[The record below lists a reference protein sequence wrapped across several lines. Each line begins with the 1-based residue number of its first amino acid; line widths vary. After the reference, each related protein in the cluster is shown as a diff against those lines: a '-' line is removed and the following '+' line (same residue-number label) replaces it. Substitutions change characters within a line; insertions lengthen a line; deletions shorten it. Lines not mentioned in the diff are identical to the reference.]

1 MVDLEPTA
9 LWTTVLDAL
18 ASTGRYNPRTI
29 DTFLRPLSPVDVSG
43 DDATATLLLEAPN
56 EFARDWAARNFA
68 RAVEE
73 QLASATGV
81 PWQLHFTVR
90 PSAPA
95 PSTPSTPP
103 PYADHSGQPLRTAPL
118 PTPTGGLPHADMGSA
133 PRRQG
138 VSPAPTAPR
147 PSTPPPAL
155 NPPPRTAP
163 RPAPAPAAPRMAQTS
178 APKPAQPS
186 KAPAPPPPTGAI
198 SSGLRPN
205 FTFENFVVGPS
216 NQLAHAAA
224 ISMGEAT
231 GRRFNPLFLC
241 GPSGLGKTHLANA
254 IGHRLLVQNS
264 NARVVYVSAEHF
276 TNEFINAVQTRSMD
290 DFRARYRNHCDALL
304 IDDVQFLAGKEQTL
318 DEFFHTFN
326 ALFQK
331 DKPVVLT
338 SDVLPQDLKG
348 MPDRLVSRF
357 ASGMVAEVY
366 PPELETRVA
375 ILRKKAALEGVAL
388 DDEAAFLL
396 AGTVTANMRELEGA
410 LMKLAIQASLSKM
423 SVVDATTVRAALRI
437 PARQQVTTV
446 EDIQK
451 AAAQY
456 FRVTVAQ
463 LCGKERHAE
472 IARARQ
478 VAMFVCREKLGTS
491 FPQIGARFGGKDHTT
506 VLAAV
511 NKVKKLLEEND
522 PIRGDVDAVLA
533 KLT

>member
-1 MVDLEPTA
+1 MVELEPSA

-18 ASTGRYNPRTI
+18 ASQGRYNPRTI
-29 DTFLRPLSPVDVSG
+29 DTFLRPLSALDVSG
-43 DDATATLLLEAPN
+43 DDAGGTLLLEAPN

-73 QLASATGV
+73 QLATATGI

-90 PSAPA
+90 PPSAAHTTPAA
-95 PSTPSTPP
+95 PSASQTTATPLQASPSSASAATGRTTAPPSASAAPRASTPP
-103 PYADHSGQPLRTAPL
+103 PRV
-118 PTPTGGLPHADMGSA
+118 A
-133 PRRQG
+133 PRTT
-138 VSPAPTAPR
+138 PA
-147 PSTPPPAL
+147 
-155 NPPPRTAP
+155 
-163 RPAPAPAAPRMAQTS
+163 AAPRNAQSSTHAAAAS
-178 APKPAQPS
+178 RAASKPQPAQATS
-186 KAPAPPPPTGAI
+186 GAI

-224 ISMGEAT
+224 VSMGEPT

-254 IGHRLLVQNS
+254 IGHRLLVNDAG
-264 NARVVYVSAEHF
+264 ARVVYVSAEHF
-276 TNEFINAVQTRSMD
+276 TNEFINAVQTKGMD
-290 DFRARYRNHCDALL
+290 DFRSRYRNHCDALL

-331 DKPVVLT
+331 DKPIVLT

-357 ASGMVAEVY
+357 SSGMVAEVY

-396 AGTVTANMRELEGA
+396 ASTVTANMRELEGA

-423 SVVDATTVRAALRI
+423 SVVDAATVRAALRI

-456 FRVTVAQ
+456 FRVTVSQ

-491 FPQIGARFGGKDHTT
+491 FPQIGAKFGGKDHTT

-522 PIRGDVDAVLA
+522 SIRGDVDGVLA
-533 KLT
+533 KLGGG

>member
-1 MVDLEPTA
+1 M
-9 LWTTVLDAL
+9 
-18 ASTGRYNPRTI
+18 
-29 DTFLRPLSPVDVSG
+29 
-43 DDATATLLLEAPN
+43 
-56 EFARDWAARNFA
+56 
-68 RAVEE
+68 
-73 QLASATGV
+73 Q
-81 PWQLHFTVR
+81 
-90 PSAPA
+90 
-95 PSTPSTPP
+95 PP
-103 PYADHSGQPLRTAPL
+103 PS
-118 PTPTGGLPHADMGSA
+118 
-133 PRRQG
+133 
-138 VSPAPTAPR
+138 
-147 PSTPPPAL
+147 
-155 NPPPRTAP
+155 
-163 RPAPAPAAPRMAQTS
+163 
-178 APKPAQPS
+178 
-186 KAPAPPPPTGAI
+186 GAI

-224 ISMGEAT
+224 ISMGDPS

-254 IGHRLLVQNS
+254 IGHRLLAHDANT
-264 NARVVYVSAEHF
+264 RVVYVSAEHF
-276 TNEFINAVQTRSMD
+276 TNEFINAVQSKSMD

-357 ASGMVAEVY
+357 SSGMVAEIY
-366 PPELETRVA
+366 PPELETRIA
-375 ILRKKAALEGVAL
+375 ILRKKAELEGIAL
-388 DDEAAFLL
+388 DDEAALLL
-396 AGTVTANMRELEGA
+396 ASTVTANMRELEGA

-423 SVVDATTVRAALRI
+423 SVIDAAMVRAVLRI
-437 PARQQVTTV
+437 PVRQQVTTV
-446 EDIQK
+446 EDVQK

-478 VAMFVCREKLGTS
+478 VAMFICREKLGTS
-491 FPQIGARFGGKDHTT
+491 LPQIGAKFGGKDHTT

-511 NKVKKLLEEND
+511 NKIKKLIEEND
-522 PIRGDVDAVLA
+522 SVRNDVDAVLA
-533 KLT
+533 KLR

>member
-1 MVDLEPTA
+1 MVELEPSA

-29 DTFLRPLSPVDVSG
+29 DTFLRPLSPLDVSG

-73 QLASATGV
+73 QLTHATGI

-90 PSAPA
+90 PAAPA
-95 PSTPSTPP
+95 PAATPTNPNPTPS
-103 PYADHSGQPLRTAPL
+103 QPLARPSVPSMPAVS
-118 PTPTGGLPHADMGSA
+118 SA
-133 PRRQG
+133 
-138 VSPAPTAPR
+138 R
-147 PSTPPPAL
+147 PSTPPPPA

-163 RPAPAPAAPRMAQTS
+163 RAQPAPAAPRTAQTS
-178 APKPAQPS
+178 APKASPPKPQA
-186 KAPAPPPPTGAI
+186 APPPPMGAI

-224 ISMGEAT
+224 LGMGEAT

-254 IGHRLLVQNS
+254 IGHRLLLQNTG
-264 NARVVYVSAEHF
+264 ARVVYVSAEHF

-338 SDVLPQDLKG
+338 SDVMPQDLKG

-357 ASGMVAEVY
+357 SSGMVAEVY

-396 AGTVTANMRELEGA
+396 AGSVTANMRELEGA

-423 SVVDATTVRAALRI
+423 TVVDAATVRAALRI

-478 VAMFVCREKLGTS
+478 VAMFVCRDKLGTS
-491 FPQIGARFGGKDHTT
+491 FPQIGSKFGGKDHTT

-511 NKVKKLLEEND
+511 NKVKKLLEDND
-522 PIRGDVDAVLA
+522 PIRGDIDAVLA
-533 KLT
+533 KLG

>member
-1 MVDLEPTA
+1 
-9 LWTTVLDAL
+9 
-18 ASTGRYNPRTI
+18 
-29 DTFLRPLSPVDVSG
+29 
-43 DDATATLLLEAPN
+43 
-56 EFARDWAARNFA
+56 
-68 RAVEE
+68 
-73 QLASATGV
+73 
-81 PWQLHFTVR
+81 
-90 PSAPA
+90 
-95 PSTPSTPP
+95 
-103 PYADHSGQPLRTAPL
+103 
-118 PTPTGGLPHADMGSA
+118 
-133 PRRQG
+133 
-138 VSPAPTAPR
+138 
-147 PSTPPPAL
+147 
-155 NPPPRTAP
+155 
-163 RPAPAPAAPRMAQTS
+163 MAQT
-178 APKPAQPS
+178 APARPAQP
-186 KAPAPPPPTGAI
+186 KGPAAPPPTGAI

-254 IGHRLLVQNS
+254 IGHRLLAQNS
-264 NARVVYVSAEHF
+264 NTRVVYVSAEHF

-357 ASGMVAEVY
+357 SSGMVAEVY

-396 AGTVTANMRELEGA
+396 ASSVTANMRELEGA

-423 SVVDATTVRAALRI
+423 SVVDASTVRAALRI

-491 FPQIGARFGGKDHTT
+491 FPQIGAKFGGKDHTT

-511 NKVKKLLEEND
+511 NKVKKLLEEGPPD
-522 PIRGDVDAVLA
+522 SPIRGDVDAVLA
-533 KLT
+533 KLS

>member
-29 DTFLRPLSPVDVSG
+29 DTFLRPLSPLDVAG

-73 QLASATGV
+73 QLTNATGI

-90 PSAPA
+90 PAA
-95 PSTPSTPP
+95 ERPSTPSTPP
-103 PYADHSGQPLRTAPL
+103 PPPSAAHTTPSGPISRPSVPAMSAARP
-118 PTPTGGLPHADMGSA
+118 SA
-133 PRRQG
+133 P
-138 VSPAPTAPR
+138 
-147 PSTPPPAL
+147 PPPTTPG

-163 RPAPAPAAPRMAQTS
+163 RPAPPAAAARTAQTS
-178 APKPAQPS
+178 APRPAAPQA
-186 KAPAPPPPTGAI
+186 KAPAPAAPLAPTGAI

-254 IGHRLLVQNS
+254 IGHRLLVQNT

-276 TNEFINAVQTRSMD
+276 TNEFINAVQTKSMD
-290 DFRARYRNHCDALL
+290 EFRARYRNHCDALL

-326 ALFQK
+326 ALFQR

-375 ILRKKAALEGVAL
+375 ILRKKAGLEGVAL

-396 AGTVTANMRELEGA
+396 AGSVTANMRELEGA

-437 PARQQVTTV
+437 PTRQQVTTV

-478 VAMFVCREKLGTS
+478 VAMFVCRDKLGTS
-491 FPQIGARFGGKDHTT
+491 FPQIGAKFGGKDHTT

-533 KLT
+533 KLG

>member
-1 MVDLEPTA
+1 MVDLEPSA

-18 ASTGRYNPRTI
+18 AAQGRYNPRTI
-29 DTFLRPLSPVDVSG
+29 ETFLRPLSAMDVSG
-43 DDATATLLLEAPN
+43 DDAGGTLLLEAPN

-73 QLASATGV
+73 QLASATGI

-90 PSAPA
+90 PAPA
-95 PSTPSTPP
+95 TPSAGVATPSQSPSTMSGPASRPS
-103 PYADHSGQPLRTAPL
+103 A
-118 PTPTGGLPHADMGSA
+118 PTPTATAS
-133 PRRQG
+133 
-138 VSPAPTAPR
+138 SAPR
-147 PSTPPPAL
+147 PSAPPPPSAQSAVS
-155 NPPPRTAP
+155 PAPRTAP
-163 RPAPAPAAPRMAQTS
+163 RPTPPAAAPRMAHTGAQS
-178 APKPAQPS
+178 SQAKPAKP
-186 KAPAPPPPTGAI
+186 AAPPPPTGAI

-224 ISMGEAT
+224 VSMGDPT

-254 IGHRLLVQNS
+254 IGHRLLVQNTG
-264 NARVVYVSAEHF
+264 ARVVYVSAEHF
-276 TNEFINAVQTRSMD
+276 TNEFINAVQTKGMD

-326 ALFQK
+326 ALFQR

-357 ASGMVAEVY
+357 SSGMVAEVY

-375 ILRKKAALEGVAL
+375 ILRKKAAIEGVAL

-410 LMKLAIQASLSKM
+410 LMKLAIQVSLSKM
-423 SVVDATTVRAALRI
+423 TVVDAATVRAALRI
-437 PARQQVTTV
+437 PMRQQVTTV

-491 FPQIGARFGGKDHTT
+491 FPQLGSKFGGKDHTT

-511 NKVKKLLEEND
+511 NKVKKLLEEHD
-522 PIRGDVDAVLA
+522 PIRTDVDGVLA
-533 KLT
+533 KLGG

>member
-1 MVDLEPTA
+1 MVELEPSA

-29 DTFLRPLSPVDVSG
+29 DTFLRPLAPLDVSG

-73 QLASATGV
+73 QLTHATGI

-90 PSAPA
+90 PAPA
-95 PSTPSTPP
+95 APAAPTPS
-103 PYADHSGQPLRTAPL
+103 QPLSRPSVPSMPAV
-118 PTPTGGLPHADMGSA
+118 SA
-133 PRRQG
+133 
-138 VSPAPTAPR
+138 AR
-147 PSTPPPAL
+147 PSTPPPPPA

-163 RPAPAPAAPRMAQTS
+163 RAQPAPAAPRNAQTS
-178 APKPAQPS
+178 APKAA
-186 KAPAPPPPTGAI
+186 APKPQAAPPPPMGAI

-224 ISMGEAT
+224 LGMGEAT

-254 IGHRLLVQNS
+254 IGHRLLLQNTS
-264 NARVVYVSAEHF
+264 ARVVYVSAEHF

-338 SDVLPQDLKG
+338 SDVMPQDLKG

-357 ASGMVAEVY
+357 SSGMVAEVY

-375 ILRKKAALEGVAL
+375 ILRKKATLEGVAL

-396 AGTVTANMRELEGA
+396 AGSVTANMRELEGA

-423 SVVDATTVRAALRI
+423 TVVDAATVRAALRI

-478 VAMFVCREKLGTS
+478 VAMFVCRDKLGTS
-491 FPQIGARFGGKDHTT
+491 FPQIGSKFGGKDHTT

-511 NKVKKLLEEND
+511 NKVKKLLEDND
-522 PIRGDVDAVLA
+522 PIRGDIDAVLA
-533 KLT
+533 KLG

>member
-29 DTFLRPLSPVDVSG
+29 DTFLRPLLPVDVSG

-73 QLASATGV
+73 QLSSATGI

-90 PSAPA
+90 PAPKE
-95 PSTPSTPP
+95 PSPH
-103 PYADHSGQPLRTAPL
+103 ADRSSVPQREGVA
-118 PTPTGGLPHADMGSA
+118 PTPTGGARLTAA
-133 PRRQG
+133 PR
-138 VSPAPTAPR
+138 S
-147 PSTPPPAL
+147 STPPTAL
-155 NPPPRTAP
+155 NPRPRTAP
-163 RPAPAPAAPRMAQTS
+163 KPAPAPAAPRMAQT
-178 APKPAQPS
+178 APARPAQP
-186 KAPAPPPPTGAI
+186 KGPAAPPPTGAI

-254 IGHRLLVQNS
+254 IGHRLLAQNS
-264 NARVVYVSAEHF
+264 NTRVVYVSAEHF

-357 ASGMVAEVY
+357 SSGMVAEVY

-396 AGTVTANMRELEGA
+396 ASSVTANMRELEGA

-423 SVVDATTVRAALRI
+423 SVVDASTVRAALRI

-491 FPQIGARFGGKDHTT
+491 FPQIGAKFGGKDHTT

-511 NKVKKLLEEND
+511 NKVKKLLEEGPPD
-522 PIRGDVDAVLA
+522 SPIRGDVDAVLA
-533 KLT
+533 KLS

>member
-29 DTFLRPLSPVDVSG
+29 DTFLRPLQPVDVSG

-73 QLASATGV
+73 QLSSATGV

-90 PSAPA
+90 PAPKEPAA
-95 PSTPSTPP
+95 PTPS
-103 PYADHSGQPLRTAPL
+103 QPVARPSVPAMPAMTA
-118 PTPTGGLPHADMGSA
+118 
-133 PRRQG
+133 
-138 VSPAPTAPR
+138 APR

-163 RPAPAPAAPRMAQTS
+163 KPAPAPAAPRMAQT
-178 APKPAQPS
+178 APSKPAQPKS
-186 KAPAPPPPTGAI
+186 PAPPPPTGAI

-276 TNEFINAVQTRSMD
+276 TNEFINAVQTKSMD

-357 ASGMVAEVY
+357 SSGMVAEVY

-396 AGTVTANMRELEGA
+396 AGSVTANMRELEGA

-491 FPQIGARFGGKDHTT
+491 FPQIGAKFGGKDHTT

-522 PIRGDVDAVLA
+522 PVRGDVDAVLA
-533 KLT
+533 KLS